1 MSELKIFYLCDG
13 RACDNPCQP
22 NCKYTSKIEHAS
34 YFEKI
39 GSGND
44 ASYWERETLVYP
56 GKGKD
61 YANMIP
67 VSWIDEWSLSKPDG
81 SVIDMLSD
89 WIEEQRQKWNPLDK

>member
-13 RACDNPCQP
+13 KACDNPCQP

-34 YFEKI
+34 Y
-39 GSGND
+39 
-44 ASYWERETLVYP
+44 WERETLVYP

-61 YANMIP
+61 YANLIP

-81 SVIDMLSD
+81 TVIDMLSD
-89 WIEEQRQKWNPLDK
+89 WIEEQRRKWNPLGK